1 MSYNLTTNQQEFIVT
16 VEGGLGAQIISLS
29 VYYFLKQLNY
39 KVLLDLSYFDNTP
52 FIASEGDGKLSY
64 WKWELDHFGIRFE
77 TLDWIKIHKL
87 KKYMTGNI
95 QDKNEGITIL
105 NFHNSLKKYK
115 SVLNKNF
122 SYFHFNKINNI
133 KNKQANIDNLFSSNP
148 ILISDGKTKI
158 KLFTNAMRDEAI
170 RKKFIHNDCEWLQ
183 VIEKENINFENT
195 CCLHL
200 RRGDFV
206 NVASEIVSYEE
217 FINICKK
224 LHKQKENI
232 IVFSDSSKE
241 DNLEFNN
248 MLSSLFNKV
257 YWLNNIDNKV
267 THQLMRKSSILICSN
282 SQFSITA
289 AYLSNNTSFIPN
301 KKTVQY
307 FLPLQNKY
315 SQESFTLLNT

>member
-1 MSYNLTTNQQEFIVT
+1 
-16 VEGGLGAQIISLS
+16 
-29 VYYFLKQLNY
+29 
-39 KVLLDLSYFDNTP
+39 
-52 FIASEGDGKLSY
+52 
-64 WKWELDHFGIRFE
+64 
-77 TLDWIKIHKL
+77 
-87 KKYMTGNI
+87 
-95 QDKNEGITIL
+95 
-105 NFHNSLKKYK
+105 
-115 SVLNKNF
+115 
-122 SYFHFNKINNI
+122 
-133 KNKQANIDNLFSSNP
+133 
-148 ILISDGKTKI
+148 
-158 KLFTNAMRDEAI
+158 MRDEAI

-241 DNLEFNN
+241 DNIEFNN

>member
-16 VEGGLGAQIISLS
+16 VEGGLGAQIISIS
-29 VYYFLKQLNY
+29 VYYFLKQLYY

-122 SYFHFNKINNI
+122 SNFHFNKINNI

-224 LHKQKENI
+224 LDKQKENI

-241 DNLEFNN
+241 NNLEFYN
-248 MLSSLFNKV
+248 MLSILFNKV

-267 THQLMRKSSILICSN
+267 THHLMRKSSILICSN

>member
-77 TLDWIKIHKL
+77 TLDWIKVHKL

-122 SYFHFNKINNI
+122 SNFHFNKINNI

-158 KLFTNAMRDEAI
+158 KLFTKAMRDEAI

>member
-52 FIASEGDGKLSY
+52 FTALEGDGKLSY

-122 SYFHFNKINNI
+122 SNFHFNKINNI
-133 KNKQANIDNLFSSNP
+133 KDAQSNIDSLFYSNP
-148 ILISDGKTKI
+148 NLISDGKTKI

-248 MLSSLFNKV
+248 MLSSLFN
-257 YWLNNIDNKV
+257 
-267 THQLMRKSSILICSN
+267 
-282 SQFSITA
+282 
-289 AYLSNNTSFIPN
+289 
-301 KKTVQY
+301 
-307 FLPLQNKY
+307 
-315 SQESFTLLNT
+315 

>member
-16 VEGGLGAQIISLS
+16 VEGGFGAQIISIS

-52 FIASEGDGKLSY
+52 FTASEGDGKLSY

-122 SYFHFNKINNI
+122 SNFHFNKINNI
-133 KNKQANIDNLFSSNP
+133 KDAQSNIDSFFYSNP

>member
-122 SYFHFNKINNI
+122 SNFHFNKINNI

>member
-122 SYFHFNKINNI
+122 SFFHFNKINNI